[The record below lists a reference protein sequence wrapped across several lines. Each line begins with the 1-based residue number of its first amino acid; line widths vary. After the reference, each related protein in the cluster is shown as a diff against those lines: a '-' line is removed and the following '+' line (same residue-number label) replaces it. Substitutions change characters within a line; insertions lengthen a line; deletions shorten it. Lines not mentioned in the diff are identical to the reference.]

1 MTERYPIV
9 RIINSVLIY
18 DEIENIKCPLYR
30 ERRSQDII
38 TVSMSHHRSY
48 ARKLL
53 SYYTEIDEVQEWILH
68 LVGLLYRRL
77 DNSSSGLRE
86 NKQIRQSALPE
97 CLDTELRHY
106 RETVLKLLS

>member
-1 MTERYPIV
+1 MTERYPII

-30 ERRSQDII
+30 RKRDQDVMA
-38 TVSMSHHRSY
+38 VSMSHHRSY

-53 SYYTEIDEVQEWILH
+53 SYYTEIDEVQEWILQ

-86 NKQIRQSALPE
+86 NKQIRQSAIPE
-97 CLDTELRHY
+97 CLNEELRHY
-106 RETVLKLLS
+106 RETVLKILS